1 MFTVYILY
9 SQSSKK
15 TYVGFTSNLE
25 ERFKSHNELSIK
37 GWTIKYRPWEIIYKE
52 EFHSKELAM
61 AREKELKSGKG
72 SDFIKSLV
80 KSL

>member
-9 SQSSKK
+9 SQSFKK

-25 ERFKSHNELSIK
+25 ERLKAHNELSKK
-37 GWTIKYRPWEIIYKE
+37 GWTIKYRPWVIIYKE
-52 EFHSKELAM
+52 KFPSKALAM

-72 SDFIKSLV
+72 RDFIKSLL

>member
-52 EFHSKELAM
+52 EFPSKELAM
-61 AREKELKSGKG
+61 AREKEPKSGKG